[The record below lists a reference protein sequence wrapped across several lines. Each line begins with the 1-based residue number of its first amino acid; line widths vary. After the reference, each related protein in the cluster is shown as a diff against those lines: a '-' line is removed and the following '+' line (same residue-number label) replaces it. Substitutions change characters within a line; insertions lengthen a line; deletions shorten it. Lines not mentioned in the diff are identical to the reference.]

1 MKKIITL
8 IIFILIIFANFFCVK
23 SNNEI
28 INSYEQYNIRK
39 EEARKLRE
47 SVGFVT
53 NSSND
58 DSYTPDNRRVYITS
72 NSAKFHSPGC
82 DEMKSTPH
90 TITVAQAYAKGY
102 APCKIC
108 NPYNLAHTSQNDN
121 FIIVPIIIVIVV
133 FLVVLIICIFL
144 KNKKNKKNK

>member
-1 MKKIITL
+1 MKKIIPL
-8 IIFILIIFANFFCVK
+8 IIFVLIIFANFFCVK
-23 SNNEI
+23 ANNEI
-28 INSYEQYNIRK
+28 INKDEQYNIRK

-58 DSYTPDNRRVYITS
+58 DSYTLDNRTVYITS

-82 DEMKSTPH
+82 DEMKSTPRSM
-90 TITVAQAYAKGY
+90 TVAQAYSKGY
-102 APCKIC
+102 APCKTC

-121 FIIVPIIIVIVV
+121 FIIVPIIVMIVV
-133 FLVVLIICIFL
+133 FLVVLIVCIFL
-144 KNKKNKKNK
+144 KKYKNK